1 MKCVILYH
9 YSNRYTIKNLV
20 SNKTGS
26 ENSPYFFNKQ
36 YKQSVMKKQSEK
48 DLLIYLENQ
57 INKTNAHISSVTD
70 SIVGLNKSI
79 QENEGRDGK
88 YYFELEEMLE
98 EYQIE
103 LDSYLFR
110 LDWLK
115 TQLQSFNDEIEFNEW
130 KSNRK

>member
-1 MKCVILYH
+1 
-9 YSNRYTIKNLV
+9 
-20 SNKTGS
+20 
-26 ENSPYFFNKQ
+26 
-36 YKQSVMKKQSEK
+36 MKKQSEK

>member
-1 MKCVILYH
+1 
-9 YSNRYTIKNLV
+9 
-20 SNKTGS
+20 
-26 ENSPYFFNKQ
+26 
-36 YKQSVMKKQSEK
+36 MKKQSEK

-98 EYQIE
+98 ENQIQLE
-103 LDSYLFR
+103 SYLFR

>member
-1 MKCVILYH
+1 
-9 YSNRYTIKNLV
+9 
-20 SNKTGS
+20 
-26 ENSPYFFNKQ
+26 
-36 YKQSVMKKQSEK
+36 MKKQSEK

-98 EYQIE
+98 ENQIQLE
-103 LDSYLFR
+103 SYLFR
-110 LDWLK
+110 LNWLK
-115 TQLQSFNDEIEFNEW
+115 RQLQSLTDEIEFNEW

>member
-1 MKCVILYH
+1 
-9 YSNRYTIKNLV
+9 
-20 SNKTGS
+20 
-26 ENSPYFFNKQ
+26 
-36 YKQSVMKKQSEK
+36 MKKQSEK

-57 INKTNAHISSVTD
+57 INKTNTHISSVTD

-98 EYQIE
+98 ENQIQLE
-103 LDSYLFR
+103 SYLFR